1 MSMISGSD
9 ILKAKVLIVD
19 DQDVNIRLLEHMLG
33 SAGYVSITAT
43 TNPFEV
49 CELYRKNRYD
59 LVLLDLQMPKMDG
72 FQVMESLKEI
82 ELDNYLPVLV
92 ITAQPT
98 LELRALQAGAKDFIS
113 KPFNMAETLARV
125 HNLLEVRLLH
135 KKVHNHAKVQES
147 LALHDSLTGLA
158 NRDLLADR
166 ISQAITHAQRN
177 MHAMALLYIDLD
189 RFKQVNDTFGH
200 DGGDLIL
207 KLVASRLVA
216 AVRQEDTVARLGGD
230 EFVIVLSQ
238 INNPAGASLAAE
250 KMIQTLSQPYSIHGH
265 TVSITASIGV
275 SIYSIHGRDVEA
287 LSKSADLALYDAKH
301 AGRNKYRIS
310 NRITL

>member
-1 MSMISGSD
+1 MISPSD
-9 ILKAKVLIVD
+9 ILNANVLIVD

-33 SAGYVSITAT
+33 GAGYVSVTST
-43 TNPFEV
+43 TNPFDV

-82 ELDNYLPVLV
+82 ELDTYVPVLV

-113 KPFNMAETLARV
+113 KPFNMAEALARV
-125 HNLLEVRLLH
+125 YNLLEVRLLH

-158 NRDLLADR
+158 NRQLLADR
-166 ISQAITHAQRN
+166 VSQAITHAQRN

-189 RFKQVNDTFGH
+189 GFKQINDAFGH
-200 DGGDLIL
+200 DCGDLVL
-207 KLVASRLVA
+207 KMAASRLVA

-230 EFVIVLSQ
+230 EFVIVLWH
-238 INNPAGASLAAE
+238 INNADGASLAAE
-250 KMIQTLSQPYSIHGH
+250 KMIQTLSQPYSIPGH
-265 TVSITASIGV
+265 TVNITASIGV
-275 SIYSIHGRDVEA
+275 SIYPMHGGDVDT
-287 LSKSADLALYDAKH
+287 LSKSADIALYDAKR
-301 AGRNKYRIS
+301 AGKNNYRIS
-310 NRITL
+310 SRINL

>member
-1 MSMISGSD
+1 MVSRSD
-9 ILKAKVLIVD
+9 ILNANVLIVD
-19 DQDVNIRLLEHMLG
+19 DQDVNIRLLEHMLSG
-33 SAGYVSITAT
+33 AGYVSVTST
-43 TNPFEV
+43 TNPFDV

-59 LVLLDLQMPKMDG
+59 LVLLDLQMPRMDG

-113 KPFNMAETLARV
+113 KPFNVAETLARV

-147 LALHDSLTGLA
+147 RALHDSLTGLA
-158 NRDLLADR
+158 NRQLLADR

-177 MHAMALLYIDLD
+177 KNAMALLYVDLD
-189 RFKQVNDTFGH
+189 GFKQINDTFGH
-200 DGGDLIL
+200 DGGDLVL

-230 EFVIVLSQ
+230 EFVIVMWQ
-238 INNPAGASLAAE
+238 ISSAVGASIAAE
-250 KMIQTLSQPYSIHGH
+250 KMIQILSQPYSIHGQ
-265 TVSITASIGV
+265 TVNMTASIGV
-275 SIYSIHGRDVEA
+275 SIYSVHGRDAEA

-301 AGRNKYRIS
+301 AGRNNYRIS
-310 NRITL
+310 NRIDL

>member
-1 MSMISGSD
+1 MVSRSD
-9 ILKAKVLIVD
+9 ILNANVLIVD
-19 DQDVNIRLLEHMLG
+19 DQDVNVRLLEHMLAG
-33 SAGYVSITAT
+33 AGYVSVTST
-43 TNPFEV
+43 TNPFDV

-59 LVLLDLQMPKMDG
+59 LVLLDLQMPRMDG

-98 LELRALQAGAKDFIS
+98 QELRALQAGAKDFIN
-113 KPFNMAETLARV
+113 KPFSVAETLARV

-135 KKVHNHAKVQES
+135 KKVHNYAKIQES
-147 LALHDSLTGLA
+147 RALHDSLTGLA
-158 NRDLLADR
+158 NRQLLVDR
-166 ISQAITHAQRN
+166 VSQAITHAQRN
-177 MHAMALLYIDLD
+177 MNAMALLYIDLD
-189 RFKQVNDTFGH
+189 GFKQINDTFGH
-200 DGGDLIL
+200 DGGDIVL
-207 KLVASRLVA
+207 KLAASRLVA

-238 INNPAGASLAAE
+238 ISNADGASLAAE
-250 KMIQTLSQPYSIHGH
+250 KMIQTLSQPYNIHGH

-275 SIYSIHGRDVEA
+275 SIYSIHGRDAEA

-301 AGRNKYRIS
+301 AGRNNYRIS
-310 NRITL
+310 NRIGL